1 MVGLELFPIL
11 IETRREL
18 KNRREFDKK
27 SVKVCGE
34 ISHSSTFTMA
44 TGIRFETTNK
54 GKRCIFDDNNYQ
66 YLFNNGSTNV
76 NNWLCATKSC
86 NARIRTSA
94 STDQLLNENLPEH
107 EHGNNL
113 LKEITKNTEKRLIDQ
128 LAEVPGVT
136 TKTALCEI
144 NRNIAM
150 NHGQGMVSSQR
161 STAAVKMAH
170 DLSMSDR

>member
-1 MVGLELFPIL
+1 M
-11 IETRREL
+11 

-44 TGIRFETTNK
+44 TGIRFETTTK
-54 GKRCIFDDNNYQ
+54 GKLCIFDDNNYK

-86 NARIRTSA
+86 NARIRP
-94 STDQLLNENLPEH
+94 TDRLLNENLPEH

-113 LKEITKNTEKRLIDQ
+113 LKEITKSTEKRFTDQ
-128 LAEVPGVT
+128 LGEVPGVT

-144 NRNIAM
+144 NRNIAV

-161 STAAVKMAH
+161 STAAVKMA
-170 DLSMSDR
+170 